1 MTLPRAVKAVVFDM
15 DGLLFDTES
24 LYREAM
30 MATALRLGVEMSD
43 ATFLRMIGLP
53 AEASRSLLI
62 DHYGSHFDVE
72 RFWVE
77 SAAIFHAMGDGR
89 QYLKPGAIELLDRID
104 QLGLT
109 RAIATSSG
117 RASVERNLSR
127 HGLTARFHAIVA
139 HGDYARGKPNPD
151 PYLVAAQRLQ
161 TAPEH
166 CLALEDSHNGVRA
179 AAAAGMMTVMVPDL
193 LPPDDDIRKLCVRI
207 ARDLHEVCHLVGTPE
222 TNAAPTPQPRPRD
235 PPAA

>member
-1 MTLPRAVKAVVFDM
+1 MMLPRTVKAVVFDM

-30 MATALRLGVEMSD
+30 QATALRFGVEMSD

-53 AEASRSLLI
+53 AEASRLLLI
-62 DHYGSHFDVE
+62 DHYGSDFDVE
-72 RFWVE
+72 RFWIE
-77 SAAIFHAMGDGR
+77 SATIFRALGER
-89 QYLKPGAIELLDRID
+89 RRYLKPGVVELLDRID
-104 QLGLT
+104 ALKLT

-117 RASVERNLSR
+117 HGSVERNLTR

-151 PYLVAAQRLQ
+151 PYMVAAERLGV
-161 TAPEH
+161 APEH
-166 CLALEDSHNGVRA
+166 CLALEDSHNGVRS

-193 LPPDDDIRKLCVRI
+193 LPPDDDIRKLCVRVV
-207 ARDLHEVCHLVGTPE
+207 RDLHEVRALVGTPQ
-222 TNAAPTPQPRPRD
+222 T
-235 PPAA
+235 

>member
-1 MTLPRAVKAVVFDM
+1 MLPRTVKAVIFDM

-30 MATALRLGVEMSD
+30 VATAARLGVEMSD

-53 AEASRSLLI
+53 AEASRLLLTE
-62 DHYGSHFDVE
+62 HYGPGFDVE
-72 RFWVE
+72 RFWRE
-77 SAAIFHAMGDGR
+77 SAAIFRAMGEGR
-89 QYLKPGAIELLDRID
+89 QYLKAGVIELLDRID
-104 QLGLT
+104 ELGLS

-117 RASVERNLSR
+117 RGSVERHLGR

-139 HGDYARGKPNPD
+139 HGDYPRGKPNPD
-151 PYLVAAQRLQ
+151 PYLVAAERLK

-179 AAAAGMMTVMVPDL
+179 AASAGMMTVMVPDL
-193 LPPDDDIRKLCVRI
+193 IQPNDDIRRLCVRV
-207 ARDLHEVCHLVGTPE
+207 ARDLHEVCHLVGTPAA
-222 TNAAPTPQPRPRD
+222 NAASTPQPRLPE